1 MPSTLSAPGI
11 YIEELRGGPGPIVGV
26 STSFT
31 AFVDWYARGPVGA
44 ATRVD
49 SFEEFTRLFGGLHSQ
64 SCASYGVM
72 QYFLNGG
79 ATAWIVRIGLA
90 DDKSATAKL
99 KDEDDADTLTVTAA
113 APGGWGNGLRVAVT
127 SGAADAVNL
136 VVGEVA
142 ADGTIAVREIH
153 RNLPAATADLIAAV
167 NDASDLVLL
176 TDIAAT
182 PKGPEPVAGSATGEP
197 LDPTTYV
204 GLTGGVDATVLKADG
219 TANDATKLAA
229 ALEAGLAPLTRIEPA
244 VFNLLCVPAA
254 ATLGDG
260 LDELVDKASK
270 FCEDN
275 FAFLVVDPPPGAAT
289 DTGAEMAAWAAGT
302 DAPTGSKNAA
312 IYWPR
317 LTMPDPLANGIARDT
332 GPSGAVAG
340 IFARTDAT
348 RGVWKAPAGI
358 EATLR
363 GADLSSVVNDADSA
377 RLNPIGVNVLRTF
390 PVVGNVVWGARTL
403 VGADL
408 LASEWK
414 YVPVRRTAL
423 YIEQSLRAGLKW
435 VVFEPNDEPLWSQ
448 IRLNVGAFLQDLFR
462 KQAFQG
468 ATPRDAYF
476 VRCDRNTTTQGDI
489 DRGVVNVLVGFAPLK
504 PAEFVVIQIQQ
515 MAGQA
520 AG

>member
-1 MPSTLSAPGI
+1 
-11 YIEELRGGPGPIVGV
+11 
-26 STSFT
+26 
-31 AFVDWYARGPVGA
+31 
-44 ATRVD
+44 
-49 SFEEFTRLFGGLHSQ
+49 
-64 SCASYGVM
+64 
-72 QYFLNGG
+72 
-79 ATAWIVRIGLA
+79 
-90 DDKSATAKL
+90 
-99 KDEDDADTLTVTAA
+99 
-113 APGGWGNGLRVAVT
+113 
-127 SGAADAVNL
+127 
-136 VVGEVA
+136 
-142 ADGTIAVREIH
+142 
-153 RNLPAATADLIAAV
+153 
-167 NDASDLVLL
+167 
-176 TDIAAT
+176 
-182 PKGPEPVAGSATGEP
+182 
-197 LDPTTYV
+197 
-204 GLTGGVDATVLKADG
+204 
-219 TANDATKLAA
+219 
-229 ALEAGLAPLTRIEPA
+229 

-254 ATLGDG
+254 ATLGAG
-260 LDELVDKASK
+260 LDDLVDKASK

-317 LTMPDPLANGIARDT
+317 LRMPDPLANGVARDT

-377 RLNPIGVNVLRTF
+377 QLNPIGVNVLRTF

-423 YIEQSLRAGLKW
+423 YIEQSLRGGLKW

-476 VRCDRNTTTQGDI
+476 VRCDRITTTQGDI